1 MRLINRLAYQLSAP
15 TVSGVRMQDTSGLLY
30 QLYPLSNHIERMLRL
45 SGSSNHS
52 YLSPYEA
59 SHLLYQISFE
69 DFSKARSEVEKVDL
83 SLKETSSK
91 VLPVRV
97 LSYFI
102 SKEYRHQNFS
112 RKKLSEKENFIKV
125 SKDYITRLLK
135 IVEVENVPV
144 GLASNTLYAAARL
157 GIDFSEVMESKLL
170 PLLDKKVGYLHGLGC
185 AETLWAL
192 AVLGNTGPVFRK
204 VLKEL
209 QGRKHEKLLQV
220 WTSPYN
226 HLEYIKAQETHQ
238 NDRDDLLLKA
248 SEVVKDEELK
258 KVIKSLVSS

>member
-1 MRLINRLAYQLSAP
+1 MRVIKRVAYQLSAP
-15 TVSGVRMQDTSGLLY
+15 TVSSARMQDTAGLTY
-30 QLYPLSNHIERMLRL
+30 RLYPLSTHIERMLRL
-45 SGSSNHS
+45 SGTSNYS

-59 SHLLYQISFE
+59 SHLLYQISQE
-69 DFSKARSEVEKVDL
+69 DFTKARSDVEKVDE

-91 VLPVRV
+91 VLPIRV

-102 SKEYRHQNFS
+102 NKEYRHQNLS
-112 RKKLSEKENFIKV
+112 RKKLNEKENFIKI
-125 SKDYITRLLK
+125 SSNYIKKLVK
-135 IVEVENVPV
+135 IVEVDTLPV
-144 GLASNTLYAAARL
+144 GLASNSLYAAARL

-170 PLLDKKVGYLHGLGC
+170 PLLDKKLGYLHALGC

-192 AVLGNTGPVFRK
+192 AVLGNTGPVFHK

-209 QGRKHEKLLQV
+209 QGRKHEKFLQV

-226 HLEYIKAQETHQ
+226 HLEYIRAQETSD
-238 NDRDDLLLKA
+238 NSRDELLLKA

-258 KVIKSLVSS
+258 RVLKSLVSS